1 MPYCPKCG
9 VEADEGEN
17 YCPACGQRLSEGG
30 DRRVRRLSD
39 RRAVDHLSLGFNLA
53 MARPMVF
60 APALLGGII
69 FIVIDN
75 FGGGTG
81 PSSSTPILFFVSIV
95 SIVGSII
102 TFVLN
107 FATIDM
113 ARDAYVDEPLDLRR
127 SFNYALSR
135 IGTFFIASIVA
146 ALLSL
151 TIVLIPMAI
160 LMVVIIV
167 MDETGI
173 MDAISKAFGVFTKDL
188 GDVIIVFVVAIVG
201 NTLLGWAPLVG
212 GLLIACYGVVLDLA
226 FIDIYHHY
234 KKEHLAF

>member
-1 MPYCPKCG
+1 LPYCPKCG

-188 GDVIIVFVVAIVG
+188 GDVIIVFVAAIVG

-234 KKEHLAF
+234 KKEYLAF